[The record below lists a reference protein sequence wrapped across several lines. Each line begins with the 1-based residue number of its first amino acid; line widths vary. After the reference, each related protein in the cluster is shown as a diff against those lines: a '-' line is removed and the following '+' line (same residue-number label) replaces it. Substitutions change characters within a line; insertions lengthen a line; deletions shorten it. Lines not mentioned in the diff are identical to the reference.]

1 MPPASY
7 ACGRLTLVD
16 FGFDIDDCV
25 PAAEMTDG
33 DFVTDSIR
41 LPQLSDGKYSRGVVG
56 LVTGSAR
63 YPGAAV
69 LSATAAARA
78 NTGMVRY
85 LGPQRA
91 QDMVL
96 SSLPE
101 AVIGKGRVQSWVVGS
116 GVPTGDDEAADT
128 DIQRE
133 TITALLKHYALR
145 KKPAPMTTPGMKAP
159 WACRRSW

>member
-1 MPPASY
+1 M
-7 ACGRLTLVD
+7 
-16 FGFDIDDCV
+16 
-25 PAAEMTDG
+25 
-33 DFVTDSIR
+33 
-41 LPQLSDGKYSRGVVG
+41 
-56 LVTGSAR
+56 TGSAR

-133 TITALLKHYALR
+133 TITALLKHYALQEKTDSNDDAR
-145 KKPAPMTTPGMKAP
+145 NESAL
-159 WACRRSW
+159 ACRRSW